1 MAAPSASRPIDEPHG
16 RGPGRRLTMATLRAG
31 ARELAVRDRD
41 LARIVEQH
49 GHPPLWGRAPGF
61 GTLVWI
67 ILEQQVSIASAR
79 TLFRRLRIAL
89 GGHVTPAAVTH
100 MGIAG
105 LREFGLTRQK
115 ARYCNELAQRLLDGS
130 LDLRVVS
137 RATEAQ
143 ARAMLLAVP
152 GIGHWTVDIY
162 FLMALRR
169 PDVWPRGDLALAIA
183 MRDVKRLDEVP
194 SRERQFELA
203 ERWSPWRSVAARILW
218 MHYLAR

>member
-1 MAAPSASRPIDEPHG
+1 M
-16 RGPGRRLTMATLRAG
+16 TTATLRAG
-31 ARELAVRDRD
+31 ARELAFRDRD
-41 LARIVEQH
+41 LARIVERH
-49 GHPPLWGRAPGF
+49 GHPPLWGRPPGF
-61 GTLVWI
+61 ATLVWI

-100 MGIAG
+100 LGIAG

-137 RATEAQ
+137 RATETQ
-143 ARAMLLAVP
+143 ARTMLLAVP

-169 PDVWPRGDLALAIA
+169 PDVWPRGDLALAIS
-183 MRDVKRLDEVP
+183 MRDVKRLHEVP
-194 SRERQFELA
+194 SREQQVELA
-203 ERWSPWRSVAARILW
+203 ERWAPWRSVAARILW

>member
-1 MAAPSASRPIDEPHG
+1 MPATPIPDRIDEAIG
-16 RGPGRRLTMATLRAG
+16 CGASRRLTSATLRDG
-31 ARELAVRDRD
+31 ARQLASRDRD
-41 LARIVEQH
+41 LARIVERH
-49 GHPPLWGRAPGF
+49 GCPPMWGRSPGF
-61 GTLVWI
+61 ATLVWI

-79 TLFRRLRIAL
+79 TLFRRLRISL
-89 GGHVTPAAVTH
+89 GGQVTPAAVTH
-100 MGIAG
+100 MGVAG

-137 RATEAQ
+137 RAAEAQ
-143 ARAMLLAVP
+143 ARAMLLEVP
-152 GIGHWTVDIY
+152 GIGHWSVDIY

-183 MRDVKRLDEVP
+183 MRDVKRLGDVP
-194 SRERQFELA
+194 SREQQVELA
-203 ERWSPWRSVAARILW
+203 ERWAPWRSVAARILW

>member
-1 MAAPSASRPIDEPHG
+1 MAAPPAPRPIDEPHG
-16 RGPGRRLTMATLRAG
+16 PGTGRRLTTATLRAG
-31 ARELAVRDRD
+31 ARELAFRDRD
-41 LARIVEQH
+41 LARIVERH
-49 GHPPLWGRAPGF
+49 GHPPLWGRPPGF
-61 GTLVWI
+61 ATLVWI

-89 GGHVTPAAVTH
+89 GGHVTPATVTH
-100 MGIAG
+100 LGIAG

-115 ARYCNELAQRLLDGS
+115 ARYCNELAQRLLDGA

-143 ARAMLLAVP
+143 ARAMLLAIP

-169 PDVWPRGDLALAIA
+169 PDVWPRGDLALAIS
-183 MRDVKRLDEVP
+183 MRDVKRLEAVP
-194 SRERQFELA
+194 SREQQVELA
-203 ERWSPWRSVAARILW
+203 ERWAPWRSVAARILW

>member
-1 MAAPSASRPIDEPHG
+1 MAAMPASSPIGEASVHG
-16 RGPGRRLTMATLRAG
+16 SGCRLTMATLQEG
-31 ARELAVRDRD
+31 ARALADRDRD
-41 LARIVEQH
+41 LARIVDRH
-49 GHPPLWGRAPGF
+49 GIPPMWGRPPGF
-61 GTLVWI
+61 ATLVWI

-89 GGHVTPAAVTH
+89 GGQVTPSAVTAA
-100 MGIAG
+100 GIQG
-105 LREFGLTRQK
+105 LRESGLTRQK
-115 ARYCNELAQRLLDGS
+115 ARYCNELAQRLLDGT

-137 RATEAQ
+137 RSPEQQ
-143 ARAMLLAVP
+143 ARAMLLEVP
-152 GIGHWTVDIY
+152 GLGHWSVDIY

-183 MRDVKRLDEVP
+183 LRDVKRLGDVP
-194 SRERQFELA
+194 SREQQVEMA

>member
-1 MAAPSASRPIDEPHG
+1 MAAVPAPGRIDEPG
-16 RGPGRRLTMATLRAG
+16 GLGASRRLTTAALQSG
-31 ARELAVRDRD
+31 ARQLAARDRD
-41 LARIVEQH
+41 LARIVERH
-49 GHPPLWGRAPGF
+49 GFPPMWGRPPGF
-61 GTLVWI
+61 ATLVWI

-79 TLFRRLRIAL
+79 TLFRRLRVAL
-89 GGHVTPAAVTH
+89 GGQVTPAAVTH
-100 MGIAG
+100 AGISG

-115 ARYCNELAQRLLDGS
+115 ARYCNELAQRLLDGA

-137 RATEAQ
+137 RSAEAQ
-143 ARAMLLAVP
+143 ARAMLLEVP
-152 GIGHWTVDIY
+152 GIGHWSVDIY

-169 PDVWPRGDLALAIA
+169 PDVWPRGDLALASA

>member
-1 MAAPSASRPIDEPHG
+1 MAALPAPRPTDEPG
-16 RGPGRRLTMATLRAG
+16 ACGAGRRLTMETLLAG
-31 ARELAVRDRD
+31 AQELAIRDPD

-49 GHPPLWGRAPGF
+49 GHPPLWGRPPGF
-61 GTLVWI
+61 ATLVWI

-79 TLFRRLRIAL
+79 TLFRRLRTAL

-100 MGIAG
+100 MGIDG

-137 RATEAQ
+137 RATETQ
-143 ARAMLLAVP
+143 ARTLLLAVP
-152 GIGHWTVDIY
+152 GIGHWTADIY

-183 MRDVKRLDEVP
+183 MRDVKRLHEVP
-194 SRERQFELA
+194 SREQQVELA
-203 ERWSPWRSVAARILW
+203 ECWAPWRSVAARILW

>member
-1 MAAPSASRPIDEPHG
+1 MAATPASNLIDQAG
-16 RGPGRRLTMATLRAG
+16 GLGASRRLTTAELQSG
-31 ARELAVRDRD
+31 ARQLAARDRD

-49 GHPPLWGRAPGF
+49 GCPPMWGRQPGF
-61 GTLVWI
+61 ATLVWI

-89 GGHVTPAAVTH
+89 GGEVTPAAVTRA
-100 MGIAG
+100 GISG

-115 ARYCNELAQRLLDGS
+115 ARYCSELAQRLLDGT

-137 RATEAQ
+137 RSPEPQ
-143 ARAMLLAVP
+143 ARAMLLEVP
-152 GIGHWTVDIY
+152 GIGHWSVDIY

-169 PDVWPRGDLALAIA
+169 PDVWPRGDLALAVA
-183 MRDVKRLDEVP
+183 MRDVKRLGEVP
-194 SRERQFELA
+194 SREQQIEMA
-203 ERWSPWRSVAARILW
+203 QRWSPWRSVAARILW

>member
-1 MAAPSASRPIDEPHG
+1 MAAPSAPRPIDELHR
-16 RGPGRRLTMATLRAG
+16 RGTGRRLTTATLRAG
-31 ARELAVRDRD
+31 ARDLALRDRD
-41 LARIVEQH
+41 LARIVERH
-49 GHPPLWGRAPGF
+49 GHPPLWARPPGF
-61 GTLVWI
+61 ATLVWI

-89 GGHVTPAAVTH
+89 GGHVTPAAVTRL
-100 MGIAG
+100 GITG

-115 ARYCNELAQRLLDGS
+115 ARYCNELAQRLMDGS

-169 PDVWPRGDLALAIA
+169 PDIWPRGDLALAIS
-183 MRDVKRLDEVP
+183 MRDVKRLEAVP
-194 SRERQFELA
+194 SREQQVELA
-203 ERWSPWRSVAARILW
+203 ERWAPWRSVAARILW